1 MAKDAATHDLSSR
14 TVELLVCVCK
24 SLNAKPTSLVNIE
37 KFAELGGFA
46 NINSARANLHRVL
59 KEVMESGGATA
70 GTAGEDGAEG
80 EKATPKKRGRKVTKE
95 DDDEGETPAK
105 KTKATPKR
113 GKKVSE
119 ANEGE
124 EDEELM
130 KVKDEEGAGEKDEE
144 T

>member
-46 NINSARANLHRVL
+46 NINSARANLHKVL
-59 KEVMESGGATA
+59 KEVMDSGGTTA
-70 GTAGEDGAEG
+70 GSAGDDGAEG
-80 EKATPKKRGRKVTKE
+80 EKATSKKRGRKVTKE
-95 DDDEGETPAK
+95 DDDNEESPAK

-113 GKKVSE
+113 GKKVPKADE
-119 ANEGE
+119 DKGGDEVVKVKDEEDAGE
-124 EDEELM
+124 EDEE
-130 KVKDEEGAGEKDEE
+130 A
-144 T
+144 

>member
-37 KFAELGGFA
+37 K
-46 NINSARANLHRVL
+46 VL

-105 KTKATPKR
+105 KMKATPKR
-113 GKKVSE
+113 GKKVSKVK
-119 ANEGE
+119 EGE

-130 KVKDEEGAGEKDEE
+130 KVKDEEGAGEEDEE